1 MTETGRPY
9 GGTNQP
15 ADDSDA
21 LPGEHPQHE
30 SVGANPADE
39 PRAADGPMS
48 TDVTQVPGNAPDDA
62 DAKRPGISD
71 ATGPTG

>member
-9 GGTNQP
+9 GGTNDTP
-15 ADDSDA
+15 DDGV
-21 LPGEHPQHE
+21 LPGERPAQE
-30 SVGANPADE
+30 SVGADPANE
-39 PRAADGPMS
+39 PRAAGSPMS
-48 TDVTQVPGNAPDDA
+48 TDVTQVPGQAPGST

>member
-9 GGTNQP
+9 GGTNETP
-15 ADDSDA
+15 DDGV
-21 LPGEHPQHE
+21 LPGERPAQE

-39 PRAADGPMS
+39 PRAAESPMS
-48 TDVTQVPGNAPDDA
+48 TDVTRVPDHAPDHA

>member
-9 GGTNQP
+9 GGTNETP
-15 ADDSDA
+15 DDGV
-21 LPGEHPQHE
+21 LPGERPVQE

-48 TDVTQVPGNAPDDA
+48 TDVTSVPGNAPDDA

>member
-9 GGTNQP
+9 GGTNERP
-15 ADDSDA
+15 ADDDV
-21 LPGEHPQHE
+21 LPGERPQHE
-30 SVGANPADE
+30 SVGADPAGE

-48 TDVTQVPGNAPDDA
+48 TDVTQVPGNAPGDA